1 MRRSPLFATV
11 VPFPAAPRTF
21 GRRPLSSV
29 VGHLTCLMLF
39 KHGETAS
46 DVLVSDDGD
55 AVGAVSL
62 PKALISIAAPDRG
75 RFLVVTLPAK
85 LARDKGLST
94 PIIDRDGF
102 TPDELAEL
110 NDAIATS
117 KRTRDRLVGH
127 VQPIGWSGG
136 RNVFA

>member
-1 MRRSPLFATV
+1 MRKSPLFAAV
-11 VPFPAAPRTF
+11 IPFPAAARTF
-21 GRRPLSSV
+21 GRRPLASV

-39 KHGETAS
+39 KHGESAS

-55 AVGAVSL
+55 AVGAVAL

-94 PIIDRDGF
+94 PILNRDGF
-102 TPDELAEL
+102 APDERAQL
-110 NDAIATS
+110 NDAIATAARS
-117 KRTRDRLVGH
+117 RKRL
-127 VQPIGWSGG
+127 SGFQEPLAYPG
-136 RNVFA
+136 RNAFA

>member
-1 MRRSPLFATV
+1 MRKSPLFATV
-11 VPFPAAPRTF
+11 IPFPASPRTF
-21 GRRPLSSV
+21 GRRPLASV

-55 AVGAVSL
+55 AVGAVAL

-102 TPDELAEL
+102 AADERAQL
-110 NDAIATS
+110 NDAIATAARS
-117 KRTRDRLVGH
+117 RKRL
-127 VQPIGWSGG
+127 SGFQEPLAYPG
-136 RNVFA
+136 RNAFA